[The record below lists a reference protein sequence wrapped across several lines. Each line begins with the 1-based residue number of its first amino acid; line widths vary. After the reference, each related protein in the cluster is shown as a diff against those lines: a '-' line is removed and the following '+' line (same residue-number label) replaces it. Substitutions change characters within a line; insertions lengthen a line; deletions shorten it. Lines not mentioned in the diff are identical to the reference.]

1 MEREVDMMEKTN
13 ILIVEDDKAIADA
26 VAYTLEQEEFR
37 LIHAGSMSQ
46 ALPYLGFLTACDEEA
61 NIVMGLDIGADD
73 YIVKP
78 FRVREL
84 ISRIRSVLRR
94 YDGRQDSG
102 LCPSTMQEISRF
114 LRQKAKYTAAEKI
127 LRMWRS

>member
-46 ALPYLGFLTACDEEA
+46 ALPYLGKK
-61 NIVMGLDIGADD
+61 DI
-73 YIVKP
+73 
-78 FRVREL
+78 
-84 ISRIRSVLRR
+84 
-94 YDGRQDSG
+94 G
-102 LCPSTMQEISRF
+102 LCPS
-114 LRQKAKYTAAEKI
+114 LRCHLPCLYWNYESYI
-127 LRMWRS
+127 LGTSYKSPSAIYVTSQGQCGCVAILDDIRAWVVSVC